1 MYPLLYPFFEKE
13 CQTIKK
19 IKIKTLIC
27 QRFRKVCERMRNIYG
42 AGGSYKNLIRPACE
56 RIVVSF
62 SVSLLAI
69 Y

>member
-1 MYPLLYPFFEKE
+1 M
-13 CQTIKK
+13 Q
-19 IKIKTLIC
+19 
-27 QRFRKVCERMRNIYG
+27 NING
-42 AGGSYKNLIRPACE
+42 AGGSYKNLIRPTCK

>member
-1 MYPLLYPFFEKE
+1 MEK
-13 CQTIKK
+13 
-19 IKIKTLIC
+19 
-27 QRFRKVCERMRNIYG
+27 IYCIPVHNG
-42 AGGSYKNLIRPACE
+42 AGGSYKNLIRPACK